1 MCHPCHLPQMRNRA
15 PILLIAST
23 AVNLMLPT
31 HVAANFGS
39 TILIVNGSFHDFNR
53 EVRERSLA
61 SVLVFLLGKPV
72 ANGNELSEWKPP
84 WAPRGLHWLM
94 FRWGD
99 LTARHKL
106 V

>member
-1 MCHPCHLPQMRNRA
+1 MGNHA

-23 AVNLMLPT
+23 VVNLMPPT

-39 TILIVNGSFHDFNR
+39 TVLIVNGSCHDFNR

-61 SVLVFLLGKPV
+61 SMLVFLLGKPV
-72 ANGNELSEWKPP
+72 ADGNELSEWKPP
-84 WAPRGLHWLM
+84 WTPRGLHRLM

-99 LTARHKL
+99 LTVRRKL